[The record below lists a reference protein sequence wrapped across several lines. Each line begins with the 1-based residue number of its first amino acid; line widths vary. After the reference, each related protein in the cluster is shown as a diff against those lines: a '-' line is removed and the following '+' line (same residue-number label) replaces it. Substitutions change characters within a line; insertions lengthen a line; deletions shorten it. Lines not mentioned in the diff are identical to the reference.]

1 MLRIAY
7 AANIAILVPVA
18 AVTIVSRDA
27 SITIFEGKFTDSTE
41 LRVLVGCLWAAILA
55 CSIVGLAYPQAMIG
69 ILLLQVVYKGLFLAL
84 VLGPLML
91 CDGIGA
97 VPWGLTISFVGITL
111 VWPFLIWHDQFGSNQ
126 LS

>member
-18 AVTIVSRDA
+18 AVTIFSRDA
-27 SITIFEGKFTDSTE
+27 SMTIFEEKFTDSTE
-41 LRVLVGCLWAAILA
+41 LRVLVGCLRAAILV
-55 CSIVGLAYPQAMIG
+55 CSIVGLAYPRAMIG

-91 CDGIGA
+91 RDGISA

-111 VWPFLIWHDQFGSNQ
+111 VWPFLIWRDQFGSN
-126 LS
+126 